1 MADNGNSHSV
11 NQKDEEVIDTQ
22 IQRILFLFDKKNKHF
37 QIVFYLT
44 LAFGLAFLFFSIL
57 PAVYIQ
63 NELYSL
69 EKQLEE
75 TLLRF
80 QQIESGTD
88 NEYVKSGI
96 RNSSNELMKNQLMFY
111 EERLGLLKFHLNST
125 FQQNTDC
132 ITNHFR

>member
-1 MADNGNSHSV
+1 M
-11 NQKDEEVIDTQ
+11 
-22 IQRILFLFDKKNKHF
+22 
-37 QIVFYLT
+37 
-44 LAFGLAFLFFSIL
+44 
-57 PAVYIQ
+57 
-63 NELYSL
+63 
-69 EKQLEE
+69 EE

-125 FQQNTDC
+125 FQQNTDSQ
-132 ITNHFR
+132 NNQPGLDEKF